1 MKAGLDYIGIS
12 TSFIC
17 HDGEGWFLLGKRSKN
32 CRDEHG
38 TWEFGGGKLE
48 FGATLE
54 ENVLRELKEEYGCN
68 GVIDQSLP
76 ATTLFRAVG
85 DEKTHWITFPFFVR
99 VSREEARL
107 NEPESMDEIG
117 WFRLHELPQPLH
129 SGVRTILTTHENYF
143 KKYYINE

>member
-1 MKAGLDYIGIS
+1 MNPGFDYIGIS

-17 HDGEGWFLLGKRSKN
+17 HDGEGRFLLGKRSKN

-54 ENVLRELKEEYGCN
+54 ENVLRELKEEYGCG

-76 ATTLFRAVG
+76 AVTLFRKVG
-85 DEKTHWITFPFFVR
+85 DTKTHWITFPFFVR

-117 WFRLHELPQPLH
+117 WFRLRELPRPLH
-129 SGVRTILTTHENYF
+129 SGVHTILTTHESYF
-143 KKYYINE
+143 KKYRIYD

>member
-1 MKAGLDYIGIS
+1 MNPGFDYIGIS

-17 HDGEGWFLLGKRSKN
+17 HDGEGRFLLGKRSKN
-32 CRDEHG
+32 CRDEQG

-54 ENVLRELKEEYGCN
+54 ENVLREIQEEYGCD
-68 GVIDQSLP
+68 GVIEESLP
-76 ATTLFRAVG
+76 PITLFRTAG
-85 DEKTHWITFPFFVR
+85 DAKTHWITFPFFVR

-107 NEPESMDEIG
+107 NEPENMDEIG

-129 SGVRTILTTHENYF
+129 SGVHTILITHEGYF
-143 KKYYINE
+143 KKYHIHE

>member
-1 MKAGLDYIGIS
+1 MNPGLDYIGIS
-12 TSFIC
+12 TAFIC
-17 HDGEGWFLLGKRSKN
+17 HDGEGRFLLGKRSKN

-76 ATTLFRAVG
+76 AVTLFRTVG
-85 DEKTHWITFPFFVR
+85 DIKTHWITFPFFVR

-107 NEPESMDEIG
+107 NEPESMADVHRYYGPIISVVSSVMGIG
-117 WFRLHELPQPLH
+117 FWVFFANLFLTVKR
-129 SGVRTILTTHENYF
+129 RT
-143 KKYYINE
+143 